1 MAKNRVTR
9 KQLLNEPDEFISTAN
24 QVIEWAKENTRTL
37 IVGTCVLLAVAALLS
52 IYGYHRRARADAA
65 ETQLGQ
71 ALAKYQTAL
80 EAKDATA
87 ALGAVR
93 SDFDALSA
101 SYGSTPAG
109 RLGAVI
115 YGNICIAGQDYDDAI
130 VQYEKSLAH
139 FGIESSLGNVILNG
153 LGTAYQQ
160 KGDYTR
166 AVSYYKQMADG
177 TSRVLKDAALFNLG
191 RLYGQLG
198 QDEESRKAY
207 EHLGA
212 EFPRSMYAKLVK
224 EMSSGS

>member
-9 KQLLNEPDEFISTAN
+9 KQLLNEPDEFITTATR
-24 QVIEWAKENTRTL
+24 VIAWAQENTRTL
-37 IVGTCVLLAVAALLS
+37 IVGSCVLLAVAVLLS
-52 IYGYHRRARADAA
+52 IYGYHRRAQANAA

-71 ALAKYQTAL
+71 ALAKYQAAL

-87 ALGAVR
+87 ALEAVR
-93 SDFDALSA
+93 IDFDALSE
-101 SYGSTPAG
+101 SYGNTPAG

-115 YGNICIAGQDYDDAI
+115 YGNICIAGQDFDDAI
-130 VQYEKSLAH
+130 VHYEKSLAD

-198 QDEESRKAY
+198 QAEESRKAY
-207 EHLGA
+207 EHLVA
-212 EFPRSMYAKLVK
+212 EFPESMYANLVK
-224 EMSSGS
+224 EKTT